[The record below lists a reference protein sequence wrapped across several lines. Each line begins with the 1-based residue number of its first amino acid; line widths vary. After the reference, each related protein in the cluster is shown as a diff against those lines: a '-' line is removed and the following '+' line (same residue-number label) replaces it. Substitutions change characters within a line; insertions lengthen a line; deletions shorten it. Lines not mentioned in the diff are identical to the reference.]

1 MKGTAIVNTG
11 RRTMLGGAA
20 AVAGTLAM
28 PTIGR
33 AAAPE
38 FVYKF
43 GVDLPAA
50 HPTSIWAQ
58 KAADRIK
65 VETDGRMEMQV
76 FPNSQLGSSTDMTSQ
91 VRSGALDFL
100 SQSGPVL
107 SQLAPAAAINSVGFA
122 FKSEAEVWQAL
133 DGDLGGYVRGQ
144 IEKAGLVV
152 MDRIWSLGFRQ
163 ITTSTVPVKG
173 PADLKGMKIRV
184 PPGSIF
190 ITLFRALS
198 AGPTS
203 INYNELYAA
212 MQSHVVDAQENPVG
226 VLVAAKL
233 YEVQKYLS
241 LTNHMWAGYWF
252 VANRRSFEALP
263 QDIRATFARIVN
275 ESAVEQRAQLARE
288 DGAYLKE
295 LGTKGLIV
303 NETKPEDFRNA
314 LVEAGYYKE
323 ARARFGEQPWAVLEK
338 YAGPLG

>member
-1 MKGTAIVNTG
+1 M
-11 RRTMLGGAA
+11 RRTIVGGSAA
-20 AVAGTLAM
+20 LAGTLAM
-28 PTIGR
+28 PAIGR
-33 AAAPE
+33 AAGPE

-43 GVDLPAA
+43 GVDLPPG
-50 HPTSIWAQ
+50 HPTSVWAQ

-65 VETDGRMEMQV
+65 AETDGRMEMQV

-91 VRSGALDFL
+91 LRAGAIEFL

-107 SQLAPAAAINSVGFA
+107 SQLVPAAAINSVGFA
-122 FKSEAEVWQAL
+122 FKSEDDVFQAL
-133 DGDLGGYVRGQ
+133 DGALGAYVRSQ

-184 PPGSIF
+184 PPGAIF

-203 INYNELYAA
+203 INYNELYSA
-212 MQSHVVDAQENPVG
+212 MQTHVVDAQENPVG
-226 VLVAAKL
+226 VLVAARL

-252 VANRRSFEALP
+252 LANRRAFEALP
-263 QDIRATFARIVN
+263 PDIRATVSRIVN
-275 ESAVEQRAQLARE
+275 ESALQQRAQLARE
-288 DGAYLKE
+288 DGSFLKE
-295 LGTKGLIV
+295 LGDKGLAI
-303 NETKPEDFRNA
+303 NDTRPEDFRTA
-314 LVEAGYYKE
+314 LTEAGYYKD
-323 ARARFGEQPWAVLEK
+323 ARARFGEQPWAVMEK
-338 YAGPLG
+338 FAGPLS